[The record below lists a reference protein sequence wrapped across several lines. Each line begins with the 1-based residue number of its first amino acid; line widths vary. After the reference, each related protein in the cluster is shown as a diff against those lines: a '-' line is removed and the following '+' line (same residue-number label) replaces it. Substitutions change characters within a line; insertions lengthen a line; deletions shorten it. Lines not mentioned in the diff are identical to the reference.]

1 MEMNKPTADLGI
13 NWPVVALGGLL
24 LAVAVVAA
32 DTAIMRIIAA
42 VLILAATIYMSRTRE
57 EPIVENP
64 LLDQLRDQ
72 RQGLD
77 RRKYGKLRQT
87 TDRLLDY
94 VRRMN
99 RIAIDGREGKLSPR
113 HAHAEMDRLAALM
126 RDQIDEI
133 RKSAGIPTPMED
145 ADKASK
151 VVQPKIVFPKGQQ
164 PAPGAKKK
172 AAAAPAAAE
181 PPAPRDDT
189 DRMLDELEAQAE
201 ADASKGGDLD
211 APLRPTTPPDE
222 G

>member
-1 MEMNKPTADLGI
+1 
-13 NWPVVALGGLL
+13 
-24 LAVAVVAA
+24 
-32 DTAIMRIIAA
+32 
-42 VLILAATIYMSRTRE
+42 
-57 EPIVENP
+57 
-64 LLDQLRDQ
+64 
-72 RQGLD
+72 
-77 RRKYGKLRQT
+77 
-87 TDRLLDY
+87 
-94 VRRMN
+94 
-99 RIAIDGREGKLSPR
+99 
-113 HAHAEMDRLAALM
+113 M

-222 G
+222 GSASGADPRRSE